1 MPFPVLII
9 KATIN
14 GHLLVSIVLCVH
26 ACVCVCVCV
35 QGGAGI
41 IRLLISFPF

>member
-9 KATIN
+9 KATMN
-14 GHLLVSIVLCVH
+14 GHLLMRIVLCVC
-26 ACVCVCVCV
+26 AGV
-35 QGGAGI
+35 AGI